1 MEYPKN
7 PDLFVNVGANMFRPF
22 YLDQIIKFPRGT
34 KIIHISI
41 DPREI
46 GQNYPTDVPI
56 LADVK
61 ESLDGLISA
70 IRSMV
75 PEEGLQG
82 IRQSRSAEVEKH
94 GGWLERKRGEASQKD
109 LDGIPISSARLG
121 RDLDDVLDP
130 DAIIVNETLK
140 SGRFLFERMSFA
152 EGEKTYFGT
161 TGSSLGWGGGAAIG
175 VKLAE
180 PNRQV
185 ALVIGDG
192 SFMFGPQALWT
203 MARYEIPII
212 TVVWNNRNYQTVRHA
227 FHKIGKKAAKT
238 GRYPGTYL
246 GSPEIDFT
254 GLAGSMGVKGKRVV
268 KPEDIKPALE
278 RAVGET
284 KAGKPYLVDV
294 IISTWGD
301 GAGSSSSWH
310 QKFSLAA
317 TRERRV

>member
-1 MEYPKN
+1 
-7 PDLFVNVGANMFRPF
+7 VGK
-22 YLDQIIKFPRGT
+22 L
-34 KIIHISI
+34 
-41 DPREI
+41 
-46 GQNYPTDVPI
+46 
-56 LADVK
+56 LAVAVR
-61 ESLDGLISA
+61 IA
-70 IRSMV
+70 I
-75 PEEGLQG
+75 
-82 IRQSRSAEVEKH
+82 
-94 GGWLERKRGEASQKD
+94 
-109 LDGIPISSARLG
+109 
-121 RDLDDVLDP
+121 
-130 DAIIVNETLK
+130 
-140 SGRFLFERMSFA
+140 
-152 EGEKTYFGT
+152 GT

-175 VKLAE
+175 VKLAQ

-268 KPEDIKPALE
+268 KPEDSKPALE

-301 GAGSSSSWH
+301 GAGSSSWH